1 MIALDTSVV
10 LAIALGEP
18 ETERFQLIV
27 ARDPILVGW
36 PTLLESRMVLTGK
49 GFANPSAII
58 DQLARL
64 PNVTTVAFGE
74 EHYRAAEHAFDRFG
88 KSRIRG
94 APTPGEV
101 LRGLEQVVVPA
112 WGVGEQC
119 PLRVDHLARAQRPEQ
134 AAPAAKAAT
143 AGPEVFKADRSRS
156 MP

>member
-27 ARDPILVGW
+27 ARDPISVGW

-88 KSRIRG
+88 KGRHPAGLNMGDCFSYAVAAIAK
-94 APTPGEV
+94 APLLFKGNDFGRTDV
-101 LRGLEQVVVPA
+101 DQHPA
-112 WGVGEQC
+112 S
-119 PLRVDHLARAQRPEQ
+119 
-134 AAPAAKAAT
+134 AAP
-143 AGPEVFKADRSRS
+143 
-156 MP
+156 